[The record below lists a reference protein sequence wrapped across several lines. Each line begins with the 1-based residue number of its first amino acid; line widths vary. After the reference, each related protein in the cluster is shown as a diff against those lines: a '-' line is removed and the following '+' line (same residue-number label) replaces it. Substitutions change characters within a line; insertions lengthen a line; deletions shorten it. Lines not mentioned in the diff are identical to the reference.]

1 MSEGILSANTV
12 KLLQEIAPNQPDLDA
27 KVRLLLEGEYLRRLA
42 RYHEAD
48 RVLSQKYGMS
58 FQDFAERDVVKQ
70 KEYAWETEKDEMDWE
85 VAVSGIETFTLK
97 LRRLRESNS
106 VHLG

>member
-1 MSEGILSANTV
+1 MSEGTLSASTI
-12 KLLQEIAPNQPDLDA
+12 KLLQDIAPDQPDLDA

-42 RYHEAD
+42 HYHQAD

-58 FQDFAERDVVKQ
+58 FQDFVAREVVKQ
-70 KEYAWETEKDEMDWE
+70 KEYSWEVEKDEMDWE
-85 VAVSGIETFTLK
+85 VAVSGIDTFTLR

-106 VHLG
+106 VHPG